1 MTRHRILA
9 NRATSLAFPPATNNL
24 FSVALNIPPFNI
36 MADTEA
42 PDGETPNQRQ
52 ARLRREKRNK
62 KMAEEGEDRLARIK
76 ALNGGV
82 APADEV
88 LGGPAKP
95 TASRQATVHDDPEE
109 ADIDSV
115 RQPNNA
121 QDPLA
126 AMFQMQQGQQQGGAD
141 QDPMAAMMQQMAAMM
156 GGNPQDPNDPNQP
169 PQIPAALQALM
180 GGMGGGNNAEAQKAP
195 EIGSAYL
202 WRIVHAV
209 FAASLAIYITL
220 TSTFNGSKLARSQSV
235 YTNEAGYGFGQR
247 LFIMFTS
254 AELVL
259 QSSRYFMER
268 GQLQGSGMLAKIAN
282 SGFVPEPYAQYVR
295 TVGRYVG
302 IAQTIFSDAMVV
314 IFVFGVLAWWKGM
327 AVA

>member
-1 MTRHRILA
+1 
-9 NRATSLAFPPATNNL
+9 
-24 FSVALNIPPFNI
+24 

-62 KMAEEGEDRLARIK
+62 KMATEGEDRLARIK

-82 APADEV
+82 APPDAV
-88 LGGPAKP
+88 LGGPAAP
-95 TASRQATVHDDPEE
+95 SASNQATVHDDPEE
-109 ADIDSV
+109 ADIDTIRGMQDS
-115 RQPNNA
+115 RQQAPANA
-121 QDPLA
+121 QDNPLAA
-126 AMFQMQQGQQQGGAD
+126 AMFQMQQQQQQGGAEE
-141 QDPMAAMMQQMAAMM
+141 DPMVRMMQQMSTML

-180 GGMGGGNNAEAQKAP
+180 GGMGGGGNNAEAQKAP
-195 EIGSAYL
+195 ETGSAYL
-202 WRIVHAV
+202 WRIVHAA
-209 FAASLAIYITL
+209 FAATLAIYITL

-235 YTNEAGYGFGQR
+235 YTQEAGYGFGQR

-259 QSSRYFMER
+259 QSSRYFMEK
-268 GQLQGSGMLAKIAN
+268 GQLQGSGILAKIAN

-314 IFVFGVLAWWKGM
+314 IFVFGLLAWWKGM
-327 AVA
+327 ATA